1 MNRELVPKTDQRIR
15 IMLLALFLLPIPFLP
30 GVNLLI
36 GLLSCGLPLIF
47 TGTYRVSRIVET
59 TFETRFYLAFI
70 PFPLKKCKLA
80 TVGYVET
87 TYGNASPG
95 MWTFILFGPLQF
107 VMGWVF
113 DYLIPSLGGPYE
125 IWLVTAKGREI
136 IAWQGHNQQYFDAN
150 LELLQ
155 SQTGAEI
162 RSRTISMS

>member
-1 MNRELVPKTDQRIR
+1 MERELVPPTSLRFRI
-15 IMLLALFLLPIPFLP
+15 ILLILLVTPLPFLFGSSP
-30 GVNLLI
+30 LI
-36 GLLSCGLPLIF
+36 CVLSCGLPLIF
-47 TGTYRVSRIVET
+47 TGTYRLSRIVET
-59 TFETRFYLAFI
+59 TFETRFYFAFI

-87 TYGNASPG
+87 TYGNSRPG

-107 VMGWVF
+107 VMGWIF

-155 SQTGAEI
+155 NQTGAEI
-162 RSRTISMS
+162 RPRSPNDV